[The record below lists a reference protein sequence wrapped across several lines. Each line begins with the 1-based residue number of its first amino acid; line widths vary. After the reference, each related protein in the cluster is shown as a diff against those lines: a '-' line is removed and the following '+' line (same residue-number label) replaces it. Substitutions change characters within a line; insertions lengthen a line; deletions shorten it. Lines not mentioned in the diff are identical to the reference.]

1 MESSRTSRR
10 EFFRPARNTVPRDIQ
25 LLRVGRPAMGST
37 FEILFPASNRSR
49 IEVAHRALDEVR
61 RLEDIMTVYR
71 DDSELSRVN
80 REAALKAVEV
90 SEELAEVLTLSLEV
104 SRKTEG
110 AFDITSGVL
119 SQCWGFK
126 DRKGGIPSDE
136 AIRESLTK
144 MGWKFVG
151 LNLESRSVRFGREGL
166 ELNLGSIGKGFALDH
181 AVRMLQNADFGK
193 VLLHAGYSSIIAMGD
208 SSYQGGGWLVSI
220 RHPVDRDEHLV
231 KLRLRNMAL
240 GTSGAGEQFFEAD
253 DKSYGHVIDP
263 RTGRP
268 AEQNLSASCLAPS
281 AALADALATAFFV
294 MSIDSI
300 EAYCE
305 KNQEL
310 GAIVVPRPQQ
320 SGKEAPVFFGIA
332 SSCVAT

>member
-1 MESSRTSRR
+1 
-10 EFFRPARNTVPRDIQ
+10 
-25 LLRVGRPAMGST
+25 MGST

-49 IEVAHRALDEVR
+49 IEVAHRALDDVR
-61 RLEDIMTVYR
+61 RLEGIMTVYR

-80 REAALKAVEV
+80 REAALEAVEV
-90 SEELAEVLTLSLEV
+90 NEELAEVLALSLEV
-104 SRKTEG
+104 SRQTEG

-119 SQCWGFK
+119 SRCWGFK
-126 DRKGGIPSDE
+126 DRKGEIPSDE
-136 AIRESLTK
+136 AIQESLTR

-151 LNLESRSVRFGREGL
+151 LNLERRRVWFGREGL

-181 AVRMLQNADFGK
+181 AARMLQNADFGK
-193 VLLHAGYSSIIAMGD
+193 VLLHAGHSSMIAMGD
-208 SSYQGGGWLVSI
+208 SSYPGGGWLVSV
-220 RHPVDRDEHLV
+220 RHPVERNNNLV
-231 KLRLRNMAL
+231 NLRLRNMAL

-263 RTGRP
+263 RSGRP

-300 EAYCE
+300 EEYCE
-305 KNQEL
+305 KNQEV
-310 GAIVVPRPQQ
+310 GAIVVPRLQQ
-320 SGKEAPVFFGIA
+320 GGKEAPVFFGIA
-332 SSCVAT
+332 SSCVAN